1 MWFVIEPKY
10 SQRQKNP
17 VGMQTRIFYAPG
29 MFLLERGRMSKS
41 IPNLCSPRQ
50 HLVETEKKATK
61 QGDQVDTSSSK
72 SFTNKWNP
80 AGYSSTTDKK
90 RPTQSQGSKET
101 KRAGFAGGWGR
112 GRTQKRWKVWETE
125 PAFHPPELDQHQPG
139 VRGSLTQF
147 LSSSGDSVDCET
159 RQFQEKSQQQHYYVQ
174 TGLLSH
180 ISLGSLALLERQS
193 VNVWSYYYDQTNTC
207 Q

>member
-1 MWFVIEPKY
+1 
-10 SQRQKNP
+10 
-17 VGMQTRIFYAPG
+17 
-29 MFLLERGRMSKS
+29 MSKS
-41 IPNLCSPRQ
+41 TPNLCSPRQ

-61 QGDQVDTSSSK
+61 RGDQVDTSSSK
-72 SFTNKWNP
+72 SSTNKWNP
-80 AGYSSTTDKK
+80 AGHSSTTDKK
-90 RPTQSQGSKET
+90 GANTGKQGNQTSRVCRRLRERKNSEEV
-101 KRAGFAGGWGR
+101 KSLRD
-112 GRTQKRWKVWETE
+112 TE

-193 VNVWSYYYDQTNTC
+193 VNV
-207 Q
+207 